1 MEQGVE
7 FLSFPILL
15 VGIVMVFAIL
25 VRVGCERIGL
35 PALVGYLAMGMVT
48 ALADR
53 SWDFLGADAFVVFE
67 FLGGIGIVLLLFRV
81 GIESDIVGLASQLG
95 RAGWV
100 WLGNMGLSA
109 VLGYLAA
116 RYLLD
121 LALVP
126 SLFVAAALSATSL
139 GVCVEVWRGAGL
151 LGTPTGELVV
161 DVAELDDISGVVLMA
176 VVLAI
181 APVLHAG
188 ANDGLLLVIGG
199 AVGAL
204 ALKAPLFGAACFTF
218 ARYVERP
225 MTRAFHRLDPAPD
238 PTLMVLD
245 VGAIIAVA
253 ADWLGFSLAIGAF
266 FAGLA
271 FSRDPDAI
279 KDDRPFDTICVL
291 FIPFF
296 FIDIGLSLEVG
307 MLAAAAGFGAVLVFP
322 AIIGKVVGAG
332 LPAVPGA
339 GTRNAALIGISM
351 VPRAE
356 IAMVIAS
363 GGAALGEWA
372 MPPQA
377 FGGIVMVAIVTSVSA
392 PPPPPRSCASCSIVG
407 GTASARGT
415 EGADGGRGRK
425 AWCWVRGPPVDP
437 RQGLV

>member
-7 FLSFPILL
+7 FLSLPIFL
-15 VGIVMVFAIL
+15 VGTVMVLAIL

-35 PALVGYLAMGMVT
+35 PALVGYLVLGVGAT
-48 ALADR
+48 LADR
-53 SWDFLGADAFVVFE
+53 AWGFLGADAFVVFE
-67 FLGGIGIVLLLFRV
+67 FLGGIGVVLLLFRV
-81 GIESDIVGLASQLG
+81 GLESDIVGLASQLG

-100 WLGNMGLSA
+100 WLGNVGLSA
-109 VLGYLAA
+109 VLGYFAA

-121 LALVP
+121 FALVP
-126 SLFVAAALSATSL
+126 SLFIAAALSATSL
-139 GVCVEVWRGAGL
+139 GVCVEVWRSAGL

-188 ANDGLLLVIGG
+188 TNDGLLPLIG
-199 AVGAL
+199 AATGAL
-204 ALKAPLFGAACFTF
+204 ALKAVLFGAVCFAF

-238 PTLMVLD
+238 PTLMVLG
-245 VGAIIAVA
+245 VGAIIAAA
-253 ADWLGFSLAIGAF
+253 ADWLGFTLAIGAF

-279 KDDRPFDTICVL
+279 KDDRPFNTICVL

-307 MLAAAAGFGAVLVFP
+307 ALAAAVGFGAVLAVA
-322 AIIGKVVGAG
+322 AIVGKLVGAG
-332 LPAVPGA
+332 LPAIPGA
-339 GTRNAALIGISM
+339 GLRDAALIGISM

-372 MPPQA
+372 MPPEA
-377 FGGIVMVAIVTSVSA
+377 FGGIVVVAIVTSVSA
-392 PPPPPRSCASCSIVG
+392 PPVLRLLLDRWRDG
-407 GTASARGT
+407 LGARD
-415 EGADGGRGRK
+415 AGR
-425 AWCWVRGPPVDP
+425 
-437 RQGLV
+437 

>member
-1 MEQGVE
+1 MEQDIAN
-7 FLSFPILL
+7 LSLPILL
-15 VGIVMVFAIL
+15 VGAVMVLAIL
-25 VRVGCERIGL
+25 VREGCERIGL
-35 PALVGYLAMGMVT
+35 PALVGYLVMGLGI
-48 ALADR
+48 ALAHDA
-53 SWDFLGADAFVVFE
+53 WGFLGTDAFTVFE

-81 GIESDIVGLASQLG
+81 GIESDAVGLASQLG

-100 WLGNMGLSA
+100 WIGNVGLSA

-116 RYLLD
+116 RHLLD
-121 LALVP
+121 FALVP
-126 SLFVAAALSATSL
+126 SLFMAAALSATSL
-139 GVCVEVWRGAGL
+139 GVCVEVWRGAGR

-176 VVLAI
+176 VVLAV
-181 APVLHAG
+181 APALHAG
-188 ANDGLLLVIGG
+188 ANDGLLPAIGG
-199 AVGAL
+199 AAGLLV
-204 ALKAPLFGAACFTF
+204 LKAALFGAACFAF

-238 PTLMVLD
+238 PTLMILGIGV
-245 VGAIIAVA
+245 IIAAA

-279 KDDRPFDTICVL
+279 KDYRPFNTVCVL

-307 MLAAAAGFGAVLVFP
+307 ALAAAAGAGAILALV
-322 AIIGKVVGAG
+322 AILGKVAGAG
-332 LPAVPGA
+332 LPAIPGM
-339 GTRNAALIGISM
+339 GMKDAALVGVSM

-372 MPPQA
+372 VPPEA
-377 FGGIVMVAIVTSVSA
+377 FGAVVVVAIVTSLLA
-392 PPPPPRSCASCSIVG
+392 PPILRFMLQ
-407 GTASARGT
+407 RWR
-415 EGADGGRGRK
+415 E
-425 AWCWVRGPPVDP
+425 
-437 RQGLV
+437 